1 MDFVEKGVSRRHTF
15 FCVDR
20 ERHTHPEAK
29 VIESVAKTIIVFGK
43 EVQGWVITTEEPVI
57 DKTISLDEALD
68 EVLHD
73 PE

>member
-1 MDFVEKGVSRRHTF
+1 MDFVEKGISRRHTF

-20 ERHTHPEAK
+20 ERHTRRGAK
-29 VIESVAKTIIVFGK
+29 VIEAVPKTITVFGK

-57 DKTISLDEALD
+57 DKTISLGEALD

>member
-1 MDFVEKGVSRRHTF
+1 MRDDF
-15 FCVDR
+15 
-20 ERHTHPEAK
+20 PEAK

-57 DKTISLDEALD
+57 DKTISLGEALD